1 MKSYKDILESLKGG
15 QRKLDKNKNGKL
27 DASDF
32 KALRNEEE
40 DEVSEDMYSS
50 DYKYNAVTGRKTK
63 AKRIAMNFG
72 DKEDSEKDDEKKEVK
87 TEQHAVA
94 PVLDRKY
101 IKGTPEHK
109 AYKATKKPINGH
121 PTNMNKEEVVDEAE
135 TTVTRDKAGKI
146 ISFKHV
152 GDWKKSTSADKKKNP
167 VGKVANIA
175 GKAMQSMKKMAKEDV
190 EELDELSK
198 GTLSNYVNKAKAVS
212 KNAAAYGKIHPGTD
226 DHDAADASWN
236 KHDKL
241 EKGIKKAASR
251 LTKEDKDEQ
260 EYGYEGAMAITQLKT
275 LMRHAEHM
283 MGMMEEDTDLP
294 EWVQSK
300 ITLATDYV
308 QTAHDYLMSEMNE
321 EALDE
326 RNKENALKRKTMDAS
341 RGARYKASGNKV
353 PDAEPEHKTGQQ
365 HNKAIGR
372 ALRNEKIEHVDEV
385 VRVRDRDRAKIDPE
399 YGKKGP
405 TLQHRTDRGDLADAA
420 KDRRAKTSAAGK
432 HGVSGFNS
440 TIKKKD
446 QAHRDTS
453 STRAYNVKE
462 EIEEDEVKVSYRDF
476 IKEYESKD
484 GKYVH
489 KGSYGSSY
497 KDPEGEDEPS
507 AKKTSAK
514 KAGRPAGAKSGA
526 LQKRQPIKFK

>member
-50 DYKYNAVTGRKTK
+50 DYKYNAATGRKTK

-72 DKEDSEKDDEKKEVK
+72 DKEDSEKDDEKKEVKEGMGHIDAIQKMMAKEREDQAKKKVVK

-121 PTNMNKEEVVDEAE
+121 PTNMNKEEAVAEAE

-175 GKAMQSMKKMAKEDV
+175 GKAMQSMKKMAN
-190 EELDELSK
+190 EE
-198 GTLSNYVNKAKAVS
+198 
-212 KNAAAYGKIHPGTD
+212 
-226 DHDAADASWN
+226 
-236 KHDKL
+236 
-241 EKGIKKAASR
+241 
-251 LTKEDKDEQ
+251 KDEG
-260 EYGYEGAMAITQLKT
+260 EYDYEGDMAISQLKT
-275 LMRHAEHM
+275 IIRHSEHL
-283 MGMMEEDTDLP
+283 MGMLEPDTNLP

-300 ITLATDYV
+300 ITLATDYM
-308 QTAHDYLMSEMNE
+308 QTAHDYMMSEMSESKKLSQKEIQSALTSDKNKAKPKDQVSLKKAPWDMKE
-321 EALDE
+321 EELDE

-341 RGARYKASGNKV
+341 RGARYKAAGNKV

-372 ALRNEKIEHVDEV
+372 ALRN
-385 VRVRDRDRAKIDPE
+385 
-399 YGKKGP
+399 
-405 TLQHRTDRGDLADAA
+405 
-420 KDRRAKTSAAGK
+420 
-432 HGVSGFNS
+432 
-440 TIKKKD
+440 
-446 QAHRDTS
+446 
-453 STRAYNVKE
+453 E

-489 KGSYGSSY
+489 KGSYGTSY
-497 KDPEGEDEPS
+497 KDPEGDDEPS
-507 AKKTSAK
+507 AKKPAAK
-514 KAGRPAGAKSGA
+514 KPGRPAGAKSGA
-526 LQKRQPIKFK
+526 LQNRQPIKFK

>member
-50 DYKYNAVTGRKTK
+50 DYKYNAATGRKTK

-72 DKEDSEKDDEKKEVK
+72 DKEAEEKDEKKEVK
-87 TEQHAVA
+87 EGMNKEEVELDEKITVVQGKPPRDSGKFTSNNQSGVRTTATGARIHAGNVYTG
-94 PVLDRKY
+94 VN
-101 IKGTPEHK
+101 
-109 AYKATKKPINGH
+109 KPK
-121 PTNMNKEEVVDEAE
+121 KEEVVDEAE

-175 GKAMQSMKKMAKEDV
+175 GKAMQSMKKMAN
-190 EELDELSK
+190 EE
-198 GTLSNYVNKAKAVS
+198 
-212 KNAAAYGKIHPGTD
+212 
-226 DHDAADASWN
+226 
-236 KHDKL
+236 
-241 EKGIKKAASR
+241 
-251 LTKEDKDEQ
+251 KDEG
-260 EYGYEGAMAITQLKT
+260 EYDYEGDMAISQLKT
-275 LMRHAEHM
+275 IIRHSEHL
-283 MGMMEEDTDLP
+283 MGMLEPDTNLP

-300 ITLATDYV
+300 ITLATDYM
-308 QTAHDYLMSEMNE
+308 QTAHDYMMSEMSESKKLSQKEIQSALTSDKNKAKPKDQVSLKKAPWDMKE
-321 EALDE
+321 EEELDE
-326 RNKENALKRKTMDAS
+326 RNKENAIKRKNMDAS
-341 RGARYKASGNKV
+341 RGARFKVQGGTSV
-353 PDAEPEHKTGQQ
+353 PDPEPQHKTGVA

-372 ALRNEKIEHVDEV
+372 AIRQMSNEEIEHVDEV

-405 TLQHRTDRGDLADAA
+405 TLQHRADRGDLADAA

-453 STRAYNVKE
+453 SARAYNVKE

-489 KGSYGSSY
+489 KGSYGTSY
-497 KDPEGEDEPS
+497 KDPEGDDEPS
-507 AKKTSAK
+507 AKKPAAK
-514 KAGRPAGAKSGA
+514 KPGRPAGAKSGA
-526 LQKRQPIKFK
+526 LQNRQPIKFK

>member
-50 DYKYNAVTGRKTK
+50 DYKYNAATGRKTK

-87 TEQHAVA
+87 EGINLAKAKMGDVIKDFKGSDAPQFKGKSDEKKREMAIAAKLQADDMKKEAVA
-94 PVLDRKY
+94 
-101 IKGTPEHK
+101 
-109 AYKATKKPINGH
+109 
-121 PTNMNKEEVVDEAE
+121 EAE

-175 GKAMQSMKKMAKEDV
+175 GKAMQSMKKMANEETV
-190 EELDELSK
+190 EE
-198 GTLSNYVNKAKAVS
+198 A
-212 KNAAAYGKIHPGTD
+212 
-226 DHDAADASWN
+226 
-236 KHDKL
+236 
-241 EKGIKKAASR
+241 
-251 LTKEDKDEQ
+251 KDEQ

-275 LMRHAEHM
+275 MMRHAEHM

-341 RGARYKASGNKV
+341 RGARYKAAGNKV

-372 ALRNEKIEHVDEV
+372 ALRNEEIEDVDEV

-405 TLQHRTDRGDLADAA
+405 TPQHRADRGDLAAAA

-489 KGSYGSSY
+489 KGSYGTSY
-497 KDPEGEDEPS
+497 KDPEGDDEPS
-507 AKKTSAK
+507 AKKPAAK
-514 KAGRPAGAKSGA
+514 KPGRPAGAKSGA
-526 LQKRQPIKFK
+526 LQNRQPIKFK

>member
-50 DYKYNAVTGRKTK
+50 DYKYNAATGRKTK

-175 GKAMQSMKKMAKEDV
+175 GKAMQSMKKMAN
-190 EELDELSK
+190 EE
-198 GTLSNYVNKAKAVS
+198 
-212 KNAAAYGKIHPGTD
+212 
-226 DHDAADASWN
+226 
-236 KHDKL
+236 
-241 EKGIKKAASR
+241 
-251 LTKEDKDEQ
+251 KDEG
-260 EYGYEGAMAITQLKT
+260 EYDYEGDMAISQLKT
-275 LMRHAEHM
+275 IIRHSEHL
-283 MGMMEEDTDLP
+283 MGMLEPDTNLP

-300 ITLATDYV
+300 ITLATDYM
-308 QTAHDYLMSEMNE
+308 QTAHDYMMSEMSESKKLSQKEIQSALTSDKNKAKPKDQVSLKKAPWDMKE
-321 EALDE
+321 EELDE

-341 RGARYKASGNKV
+341 RGARYKAAGNKV

-372 ALRNEKIEHVDEV
+372 ALRN
-385 VRVRDRDRAKIDPE
+385 
-399 YGKKGP
+399 
-405 TLQHRTDRGDLADAA
+405 
-420 KDRRAKTSAAGK
+420 
-432 HGVSGFNS
+432 
-440 TIKKKD
+440 
-446 QAHRDTS
+446 
-453 STRAYNVKE
+453 E

-507 AKKTSAK
+507 AKKPAAK
-514 KAGRPAGAKSGA
+514 KPGRPAGAKSGA
-526 LQKRQPIKFK
+526 LQNRQPIKFK

>member
-50 DYKYNAVTGRKTK
+50 DYKYNAATGRKTK

-72 DKEDSEKDDEKKEVK
+72 DKEDSEKDDEKKEVKEGMGHIDAIQKMMAKEREDQAKKKVVK

-175 GKAMQSMKKMAKEDV
+175 GKAMQSMKKMAN
-190 EELDELSK
+190 EE
-198 GTLSNYVNKAKAVS
+198 
-212 KNAAAYGKIHPGTD
+212 
-226 DHDAADASWN
+226 
-236 KHDKL
+236 
-241 EKGIKKAASR
+241 
-251 LTKEDKDEQ
+251 KDEG
-260 EYGYEGAMAITQLKT
+260 EYDYEGDMAISQLKT
-275 LMRHAEHM
+275 IIRHSEHL
-283 MGMMEEDTDLP
+283 MGMLEPDTNLP

-300 ITLATDYV
+300 ITLATDYM
-308 QTAHDYLMSEMNE
+308 QTAHDYMMSEMSESKKLSQKEIQSALTSDKNKAKPKDQVSLKKAPWDMKE
-321 EALDE
+321 EELDE

-341 RGARYKASGNKV
+341 RGARYKAAGNKV

-372 ALRNEKIEHVDEV
+372 ALRN
-385 VRVRDRDRAKIDPE
+385 
-399 YGKKGP
+399 
-405 TLQHRTDRGDLADAA
+405 
-420 KDRRAKTSAAGK
+420 
-432 HGVSGFNS
+432 
-440 TIKKKD
+440 
-446 QAHRDTS
+446 
-453 STRAYNVKE
+453 E

-489 KGSYGSSY
+489 KGSYGTSY
-497 KDPEGEDEPS
+497 KDPEGDDEPS
-507 AKKTSAK
+507 AKKPAAK
-514 KAGRPAGAKSGA
+514 KPGRPAGAKSGA
-526 LQKRQPIKFK
+526 LQNRQPIKFK

>member
-50 DYKYNAVTGRKTK
+50 DYKYNAATGRKTK

-72 DKEDSEKDDEKKEVK
+72 DKEDSEKDDEKKEVKEGMGHIDAIQKMMAKEREDQAKKKVVK

-175 GKAMQSMKKMAKEDV
+175 GKAMQSMKKMAN
-190 EELDELSK
+190 EE
-198 GTLSNYVNKAKAVS
+198 
-212 KNAAAYGKIHPGTD
+212 
-226 DHDAADASWN
+226 
-236 KHDKL
+236 
-241 EKGIKKAASR
+241 
-251 LTKEDKDEQ
+251 KDEG
-260 EYGYEGAMAITQLKT
+260 EYDYEGDMAISQLKT
-275 LMRHAEHM
+275 IIRHSEHL
-283 MGMMEEDTDLP
+283 MGMLEPDTNLP

-300 ITLATDYV
+300 ITLATDYM
-308 QTAHDYLMSEMNE
+308 QTAHDYMMSEMSESKKLSQKEIQSALTSDKNKAKPKDQVSLKKAHWDMKE
-321 EALDE
+321 EELDE

-341 RGARYKASGNKV
+341 RGARYKAAGNKV

-372 ALRNEKIEHVDEV
+372 ALRN
-385 VRVRDRDRAKIDPE
+385 
-399 YGKKGP
+399 
-405 TLQHRTDRGDLADAA
+405 
-420 KDRRAKTSAAGK
+420 
-432 HGVSGFNS
+432 
-440 TIKKKD
+440 
-446 QAHRDTS
+446 
-453 STRAYNVKE
+453 E

-489 KGSYGSSY
+489 KGSYGTSY
-497 KDPEGEDEPS
+497 KDPEGDDEPS
-507 AKKTSAK
+507 AKKPAAK
-514 KAGRPAGAKSGA
+514 KPGRPAGTKSGA
-526 LQKRQPIKFK
+526 LQNRQPIKFK